1 MGDHQSSLLVIPW
14 ATVTL
19 IHPNV
24 QTHPQLSA
32 TQHISTGAK
41 FKFAFFISQFVPIF
55 HPWNTV
61 PSPTPIFHRKLYIY
75 IWFIKTGNYITPP
88 GMLCTRV
95 TTDLELTADHV
106 TAFPLWQRC
115 DHREGSAS
123 KREGAYG
130 TLCGFCCEPKTSETI
145 TSKNCILPGEAVHS
159 FDPGTRRQSQ
169 VDLWFQGQPPGRQS
183 TILNPVSSASS
194 YWWSV
199 GSKGRVLTN
208 STQLGNQWRRQPWG
222 HMPQRRF
229 RGA

>member
-75 IWFIKTGNYITPP
+75 IFGLSRQETILPHQECCVP
-88 GMLCTRV
+88 GSQLTSSWLLIMWQLSHSGRGV
-95 TTDLELTADHV
+95 TTGKALLPREKERMGLSV
-106 TAFPLWQRC
+106 AF
-115 DHREGSAS
+115 
-123 KREGAYG
+123 
-130 TLCGFCCEPKTSETI
+130 
-145 TSKNCILPGEAVHS
+145 AVNLKL
-159 FDPGTRRQSQ
+159 QKQ
-169 VDLWFQGQPPGRQS
+169 
-183 TILNPVSSASS
+183 
-194 YWWSV
+194 
-199 GSKGRVLTN
+199 
-208 STQLGNQWRRQPWG
+208 
-222 HMPQRRF
+222 
-229 RGA
+229 